1 MHAVQRQ
8 PDLAA
13 TPFESTAPLAE
24 AFPAVQRQEAGGA
37 PASPPAGGA
46 AGGHSEKELDD
57 LARQLYD
64 RVRLH
69 FRSELLID
77 RERAGMLVDRR

>member
-1 MHAVQRQ
+1 M
-8 PDLAA
+8 
-13 TPFESTAPLAE
+13 TPPTSLEAGLEPLAE
-24 AFPAVQRQEAGGA
+24 VLPAVQRQEAGGA
-37 PASPPAGGA
+37 PASTAAGGA
-46 AGGHSEKELDD
+46 GGGRSEQELDD

-64 RVRLH
+64 RFRVH